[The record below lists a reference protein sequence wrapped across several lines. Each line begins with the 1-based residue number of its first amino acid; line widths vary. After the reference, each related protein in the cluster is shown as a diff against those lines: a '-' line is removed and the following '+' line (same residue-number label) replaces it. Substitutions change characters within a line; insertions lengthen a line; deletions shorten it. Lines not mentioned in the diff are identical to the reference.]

1 MAVPVC
7 RSNVLVILLC
17 LLPFFNRTCAQFEW
31 NSISQNWLNHGGDL
45 YNRRY
50 AEKESRISPETVSR
64 LRLKWEFYAGKDIT
78 ATPAIFNGILY
89 FPSWNGNIYA
99 VKASDGSLIWQK
111 NLHDLTGLNGTGFL
125 FNVNWTVARATPT
138 IADDL
143 LIIGIS
149 GPAIV
154 IAVERLTGEL
164 VWSTQLDNHAAA
176 VITMSGTYYKGYFYV
191 GTSSQEESLS
201 IEECCTFRGSFS
213 KLDAKSGR
221 VLWQTYTLPDNF
233 GEKGEY
239 AGGGIW
245 GSSPSIDITRNL
257 VYIGTGN
264 LYSAPL
270 RIRECQEAENNQTVP
285 NSPDKCIEPEN
296 HSNSILALDLDSGE
310 IKWYHQLGGYDV
322 WFFAC
327 NNLSTPNCPPG
338 PNPDADFA
346 EAPMM
351 LSIIDVNGM
360 KQDIVVAVQ
369 KSGFAWALNRDN
381 GSLIWSTEAGPGG
394 PAGGGTWGA
403 ATDKKRIYTNIA
415 NSLFQNF
422 TLRPSTRNTT
432 AGGWVA
438 MDADSGE
445 ILWSTADPSNATA
458 TGPVTIANG
467 VLFAGSTNNQ
477 GPIYGIDAK
486 SGKILWS
493 YNTGATVYGGM
504 SVSNGCIYVGNGYK
518 GNYINEL
525 LLLPLS
531 LETLVTFFNLTAAI
545 NATHRESHRGGSTVP
560 ERVLTVNRSRK
571 LQINSSPPQPPE
583 TPNPRTQKFR
593 IPAALPPGGLD
604 LDLKWIPQSTWD
616 VQDWLS
622 HGGNLLNRRFAD
634 KETKISPETV
644 SRLRLKWKF
653 DAGGYISATPAIY
666 NGNLYF
672 PSWNGYLHAVK
683 ASDGS
688 LIWKK
693 NLQQLTG
700 LNSTGA
706 VPGVNVTAS
715 RTTPAIADDL
725 LIFGLS
731 GPAYV
736 GAVKRSNGQLVW
748 LTQLDKHP
756 RAVITMSGTYY
767 KGHFYIGTSS
777 LEEITSI
784 DECCIFRGSFLKL
797 NARTGKIMWQT
808 YTLPD
813 NFGNRGEYAGA
824 AIWGSSPSID
834 IRRNHVYVATGNL
847 YSAPKNVTDCQERQ
861 NNQTTG
867 IPSHPDECV
876 EPENLSDSI
885 VAFDL
890 DTGKIKWYRQ
900 LGGYDVW
907 FLACNN
913 LSTPN
918 CPPGPN
924 PDADFGE
931 APMMLS
937 TYVNGTRHDLVVA
950 VQKSGFAWALN
961 RDNGNITWSTE
972 AGPGGLGGGGIWGA
986 AADEKRVYTNI
997 ANSDR
1002 NNFTLKPSVKNTT
1015 SGGWVGMDAKN
1026 GQILWSTAD
1035 PSNGTVSG
1043 PVSVANGVLFGGSTS
1058 GQGPI
1063 YAINANNG
1071 KILWSFNT
1079 GATIYGGSSIS
1090 NGCIY
1095 VGHGYFGPPFTPGSS
1110 LFAFCVS

>member
-1 MAVPVC
+1 MLL
-7 RSNVLVILLC
+7 VL
-17 LLPFFNRTCAQFEW
+17 QW
-31 NSISQNWLNHGGDL
+31 NSIGKNQESSQNWLNHGGDL

-78 ATPAIFNGILY
+78 ATPAIFDGTLY

-111 NLHDLTGLNGTGFL
+111 NLHELTGLNGTGFL

-143 LIIGIS
+143 VIIGIS

-164 VWSTQLDNHAAA
+164 VWSTQLDNHAAG
-176 VITMSGTYYKGYFYV
+176 VITMSGTYYKGLVNLLTYYYV
-191 GTSSQEESLS
+191 LQ
-201 IEECCTFRGSFS
+201 F
-213 KLDAKSGR
+213 
-221 VLWQTYTLPDNF
+221 
-233 GEKGEY
+233 
-239 AGGGIW
+239 
-245 GSSPSIDITRNL
+245 
-257 VYIGTGN
+257 
-264 LYSAPL
+264 
-270 RIRECQEAENNQTVP
+270 
-285 NSPDKCIEPEN
+285 
-296 HSNSILALDLDSGE
+296 
-310 IKWYHQLGGYDV
+310 
-322 WFFAC
+322 
-327 NNLSTPNCPPG
+327 
-338 PNPDADFA
+338 
-346 EAPMM
+346 
-351 LSIIDVNGM
+351 DVNN
-360 KQDIVVAVQ
+360 
-369 KSGFAWALNRDN
+369 SAL
-381 GSLIWSTEAGPGG
+381 LEAGPGG

-438 MDADSGE
+438 MDAGSGE

-467 VLFAGSTNNQ
+467 VLFAGSTYNQ

-504 SVSNGCIYVGNGYK
+504 SVSNGCIFVGNGYK
-518 GNYINEL
+518 
-525 LLLPLS
+525 
-531 LETLVTFFNLTAAI
+531 
-545 NATHRESHRGGSTVP
+545 
-560 ERVLTVNRSRK
+560 
-571 LQINSSPPQPPE
+571 
-583 TPNPRTQKFR
+583 
-593 IPAALPPGGLD
+593 
-604 LDLKWIPQSTWD
+604 D

-666 NGNLYF
+666 DGNLYF

-731 GPAYV
+731 GPGYV
-736 GAVKRSNGQLVW
+736 GAVKRSNAQLVW

-767 KGHFYIGTSS
+767 KGS
-777 LEEITSI
+777 
-784 DECCIFRGSFLKL
+784 
-797 NARTGKIMWQT
+797 
-808 YTLPD
+808 
-813 NFGNRGEYAGA
+813 
-824 AIWGSSPSID
+824 
-834 IRRNHVYVATGNL
+834 
-847 YSAPKNVTDCQERQ
+847 
-861 NNQTTG
+861 
-867 IPSHPDECV
+867 
-876 EPENLSDSI
+876 
-885 VAFDL
+885 
-890 DTGKIKWYRQ
+890 
-900 LGGYDVW
+900 
-907 FLACNN
+907 
-913 LSTPN
+913 
-918 CPPGPN
+918 
-924 PDADFGE
+924 
-931 APMMLS
+931 
-937 TYVNGTRHDLVVA
+937 
-950 VQKSGFAWALN
+950 
-961 RDNGNITWSTE
+961 E

-986 AADEKRVYTNI
+986 ATDEKRVYTNI
-997 ANSDR
+997 ANSGR
-1002 NNFTLKPSVKNTT
+1002 NNFTLKPSVKNT

-1095 VGHGYFGPPFTPGSS
+1095 VGHGYFSPPFTAGSS